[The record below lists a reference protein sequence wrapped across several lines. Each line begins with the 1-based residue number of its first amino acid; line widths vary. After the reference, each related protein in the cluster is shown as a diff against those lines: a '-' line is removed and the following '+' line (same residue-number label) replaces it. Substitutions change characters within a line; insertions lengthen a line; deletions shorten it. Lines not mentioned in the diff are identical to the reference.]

1 MQASFEDF
9 GARIGDFGGRT
20 FDDTQLCRLFTEN
33 TQSPCKNGIVEFGI
47 RSSKSIESAQSA

>member
-9 GARIGDFGGRT
+9 GARIGDFRGRT

-47 RSSKSIESAQSA
+47 RSSKSIDSG